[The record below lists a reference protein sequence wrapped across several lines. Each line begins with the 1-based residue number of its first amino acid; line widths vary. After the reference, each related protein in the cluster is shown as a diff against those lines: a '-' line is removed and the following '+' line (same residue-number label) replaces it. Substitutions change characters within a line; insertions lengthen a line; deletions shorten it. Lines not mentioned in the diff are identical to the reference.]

1 MLRLITI
8 IILSLF
14 VSLEMLA
21 YTEDEIRQH
30 YDRRRNEIQQ
40 KINDIEQTI
49 RSEEAE
55 IHNKK
60 RNGESEES
68 LEKQRY
74 YISTL
79 YRDLG
84 IYRQQLSGLD
94 DDMNREIQQTRN
106 LEKQIKDAARKAKQQ
121 KQLEDKKRREAEEFQ
136 RKKAEA
142 AEREAERAARKA
154 EEDAEW
160 ERHLQELKE
169 KRERE
174 YEQNKNNAYEEY
186 DRKHYNGK
194 IRTQQYLNS
203 RQELTDEIAEN
214 VRAQVETSRDRG
226 FKPVVKSNSEA
237 SRTSTVNKSKN
248 QTSVKSLVKRFSTPD
263 EEIGLEIGHPGE
275 FISEAELRNNLHTR
289 FFSHSSSAVRC
300 KEPSILKRTWDFI
313 DMDYV
318 DYLNS
323 GRGSLAEDVAR
334 KYYSEVRQITIDAFE
349 KVKDVPQQ
357 FINFMNSD
365 WGELYQTKRNET
377 KSNVL
382 DGIPSFITGK
392 TVGDAK
398 NVAKSIEVK
407 EMIFDGNVNIL
418 KLLLSDDAPKVF
430 VSVASDYERTNYILE
445 DKVNE
450 AEKSARGLA
459 KKVIEKETDIELPN
473 IPVNEKEALKILYK
487 ESKLPPPEKYIKIK
501 IGGSFKTKLKAHSKE
516 AFPELVEHYETFKM
530 ILK

>member
-14 VSLEMLA
+14 VSLETLA

-30 YDRRRNEIQQ
+30 FDRRRNEIQQ

-94 DDMNREIQQTRN
+94 DDMNREIQQARN

-226 FKPVVKSNSEA
+226 FKPVVKSCSEA
-237 SRTSTVNKSKN
+237 NRTHVTKKSTDRPNIE
-248 QTSVKSLVKRFSTPD
+248 SLVKQLSKPKEHKVVISR
-263 EEIGLEIGHPGE
+263 EELFGE
-275 FISEAELRNNLHTR
+275 
-289 FFSHSSSAVRC
+289 
-300 KEPSILKRTWDFI
+300 
-313 DMDYV
+313 
-318 DYLNS
+318 
-323 GRGSLAEDVAR
+323 
-334 KYYSEVRQITIDAFE
+334 
-349 KVKDVPQQ
+349 
-357 FINFMNSD
+357 
-365 WGELYQTKRNET
+365 
-377 KSNVL
+377 
-382 DGIPSFITGK
+382 
-392 TVGDAK
+392 
-398 NVAKSIEVK
+398 
-407 EMIFDGNVNIL
+407 
-418 KLLLSDDAPKVF
+418 
-430 VSVASDYERTNYILE
+430 
-445 DKVNE
+445 
-450 AEKSARGLA
+450 
-459 KKVIEKETDIELPN
+459 
-473 IPVNEKEALKILYK
+473 
-487 ESKLPPPEKYIKIK
+487 PEQSY
-501 IGGSFKTKLKAHSKE
+501 
-516 AFPELVEHYETFKM
+516 
-530 ILK
+530 